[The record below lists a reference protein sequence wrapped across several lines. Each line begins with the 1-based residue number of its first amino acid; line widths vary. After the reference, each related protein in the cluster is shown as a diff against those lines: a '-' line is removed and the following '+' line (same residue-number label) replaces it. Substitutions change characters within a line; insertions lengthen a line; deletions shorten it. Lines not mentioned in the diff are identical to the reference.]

1 MFGGS
6 LEGASGILFNVT
18 GGSDLTLGQ
27 VHEVA
32 DLIRRVSNPD
42 ANVIFGL
49 VQDRRMKKKVRITLV
64 ATGIDGNDESVAPS
78 FSVDG
83 DEPAVDKT
91 VKLAE
96 SIVRNGHP

>member
-1 MFGGS
+1 
-6 LEGASGILFNVT
+6 
-18 GGSDLTLGQ
+18 
-27 VHEVA
+27 VA

-96 SIVRNGHP
+96 SIVRNGHPKAPLTEMKPLF